1 MASGLAAWRRG
12 MDLQKGEAMG
22 LQLSFSP
29 KLQAHFNNLNFL
41 VIAMG
46 IGSSLVRCL

>member
-1 MASGLAAWRRG
+1 MNLE
-12 MDLQKGEAMG
+12 KGEAMG
-22 LQLSFSP
+22 LQLSLRP

-46 IGSSLVRCL
+46 TGSSLVRCL